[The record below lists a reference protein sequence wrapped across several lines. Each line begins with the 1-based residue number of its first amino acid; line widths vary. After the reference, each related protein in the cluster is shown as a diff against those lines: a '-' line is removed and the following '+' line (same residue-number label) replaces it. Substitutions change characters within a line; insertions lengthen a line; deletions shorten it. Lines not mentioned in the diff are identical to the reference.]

1 VSLSLTVTY
10 RNEVNRVKMETV
22 GCIAAMVTHKLG
34 SERARAESMKGQ
46 KKKVGDSTT
55 EHFLG
60 RIGEIVEFPNGLLL

>member
-1 VSLSLTVTY
+1 
-10 RNEVNRVKMETV
+10 MEIV

>member
-1 VSLSLTVTY
+1 
-10 RNEVNRVKMETV
+10 VKMETV
-22 GCIAAMVTHKLG
+22 RCIAAMVTHKLG